1 MKTKFTIFKN
11 QIIGATKSAKDFT
24 DLLENVM
31 NKKEIKFWSHVQFK
45 DSENRTIQITRRFF
59 EEQNMTFTECVEDW
73 LAHGDIEE
81 EILSI

>member
-11 QIIGATKSAKDFT
+11 QIIGVTKPAKDFT
-24 DLLENVM
+24 DLVENVM
-31 NKKEIKFWSHVQFK
+31 NKKEKEFWSHVQYK
-45 DSENRTIQITRRFF
+45 DDENRTIQITREFL

-73 LAHGDIEE
+73 LLHGDTQE